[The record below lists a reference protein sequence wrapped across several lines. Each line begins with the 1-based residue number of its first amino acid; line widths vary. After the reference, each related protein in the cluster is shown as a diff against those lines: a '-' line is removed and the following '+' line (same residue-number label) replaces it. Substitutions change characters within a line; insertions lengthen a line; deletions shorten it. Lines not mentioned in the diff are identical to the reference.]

1 MARRTGT
8 SGGPLNDRGGF
19 LRCVELDDAAP
30 RRGYPY
36 DLPVVAALR
45 AAGQW
50 DLHPAVTFLIGDNG
64 TGKSTLVEALAVAAG
79 FNPEGGS
86 VNFRFSTRSTE
97 SELGEFLRLVRGVR
111 KPRTGFFLRAESFY
125 NVATEVDRLG
135 ELRPYG
141 KRSLHERSHGES
153 FLALAVHRF
162 GPSGLYLLD
171 EPEAALSVHGSLAL
185 LARMVD
191 LVEEG
196 SQFIVATHSPILLA
210 YPGAVIWQIDGDG
223 RLHRV
228 DYDDADPVRM
238 HRDFLADPGR
248 YLHHLLRDDA

>member
-1 MARRTGT
+1 MARRTGA

-19 LRCVELDDAAP
+19 LRWVELDDATP
-30 RRGYPY
+30 ERGYPY

-45 AAGQW
+45 AAGRW
-50 DLHPAVTFLIGDNG
+50 DLDPAVTFLIGDNG
-64 TGKSTLVEALAVAAG
+64 TGKSTLVEAVAVAAG

-86 VNFRFSTRSTE
+86 VHFRFATRETE
-97 SELGEFLRLVRGVR
+97 SELGQYLRLVRGVR

-125 NVATEVDRLG
+125 NVATEIEVLG
-135 ELRPYG
+135 DLGPYG

-162 GPSGLYLLD
+162 GPNGLYLLD
-171 EPEAALSVHGSLAL
+171 EPESALSVHGCLAL

-191 LVEEG
+191 LVKEG

-210 YPGAVIWQIDGDG
+210 CPGAVIWQIDGDG
-223 RLHRV
+223 TLHRV

-248 YLHHLLRDDA
+248 YLHHLLRDD